1 MAFTE
6 LIRAFEEAKRRASA
20 RGMPVSREEAM
31 AALAPVYSGM
41 ARANIADQGTAL
53 GREGLAL
60 DREKLARQS
69 EQFGQTLSANREIF
83 DQGIALEN
91 WRRGL
96 EEDARSSARPIQY
109 LNVGLSG
116 LGNLGMNLYTMK
128 KDAEN
133 QRRLKELIDL
143 YKR

>member
-20 RGMPVSREEAM
+20 RGMPVSRQEAM

-41 ARANIADQGTAL
+41 ARANLADQ
-53 GREGLAL
+53 GLAL
-60 DREKLARQS
+60 DRERLAQQA
-69 EQFGQTLSANREIF
+69 EQFGQTLASNRDIF
-83 DQGIALEN
+83 NRGIALQGQ
-91 WRRGL
+91 RMDI
-96 EEDARSSARPIQY
+96 EESARNRALPVQY

-116 LGNLGMNLYTMK
+116 LGNLGMNLYMMK